1 MEGEEQGANPSRES
15 VLQSKAEDLARAIGL
30 SALQRL
36 DLAEKLLTARETRRI
51 EQEDKDKEQ
60 ERLALLEAYKL
71 QFEAYKNQAFLSSA
85 AVVAFAAITANL
97 FLGSP
102 REPTGVPLLLA
113 AYICTFGGLIAT
125 SVVLFLVAS
134 KVRLAL
140 SASLDPRNV
149 PKGEE

>member
-1 MEGEEQGANPSRES
+1 MPAYTASGDPFYYLLQQVSPVGNPTEEFIADSSPPAWLCSDEHASTCSLGRRGGMEGEEQGANPSRES

-71 QFEAYKNQAFLSSA
+71 QFEAYK
-85 AVVAFAAITANL
+85 
-97 FLGSP
+97 
-102 REPTGVPLLLA
+102 
-113 AYICTFGGLIAT
+113 
-125 SVVLFLVAS
+125 
-134 KVRLAL
+134 
-140 SASLDPRNV
+140 
-149 PKGEE
+149 